1 MGCRA
6 QPVRYPISRTVQQMT
21 RETRMGQPSYTEFRI
36 LPGPVVDRGPIL
48 DRVGM
53 LEPVPPVRQ
62 RHVVVDADE
71 IDLRIGPERI
81 EVEEHVAAAITSLVP
96 EIFQPV
102 RRVSDLSAGFGMCGR
117 PVRR

>member
-1 MGCRA
+1 
-6 QPVRYPISRTVQQMT
+6 
-21 RETRMGQPSYTEFRI
+21 
-36 LPGPVVDRGPIL
+36 
-48 DRVGM
+48 M